1 LVDHAPDALPLTTQA
16 ELLGISRR
24 SLYYQPLPAP
34 PEEVA
39 IKHRIDELYTA
50 HPFYGSRKLTVL
62 LEEDFAP
69 INRKRVQRYMR
80 EMGIAA
86 IVPGPNLSRRALSHR
101 IYPYLLRGVTAQAP
115 DHIWGCDITYI
126 RLRNS
131 WLYLV
136 AILDWFSRYV
146 VSWAFSD
153 TLAVPFVLEAVE
165 QAFGAATPQIWNTDQ
180 GSQFTSPQLTSQI
193 EAAGV
198 RISMDGK
205 GRALDNIFTERL
217 WRSVKYEEV
226 VRRASGLRHCST
238 HDEVETE
245 PAVPSAVPYAVRRQR
260 KALSKACRQCTRS
273 RPTDS
278 ALVRGHWR
286 CQHHAAPGLGLRVWS
301 THVNAR

>member
-1 LVDHAPDALPLTTQA
+1 VEYAADALPLSTQA
-16 ELLGISRR
+16 NLLSISRR
-24 SLYYQPLPAP
+24 SLYYRPKPPP

-62 LEEDFAP
+62 LSEHFAP

-80 EMGIAA
+80 EMGIAGIA
-86 IVPGPNLSRRALSHR
+86 PGPNLSRRALAHR
-101 IYPYLLRGVTAQAP
+101 VYPYLLRGVTAQAP

-126 RLRNS
+126 RLRHG

-146 VSWAFSD
+146 VSWGLDA
-153 TLAVPFVLEAVE
+153 TLEVPFVLDAVG
-165 QAFGAATPQIWNTDQ
+165 QALGTATPQIWNTDQ
-180 GSQFTSPQLTSQI
+180 GSQFTSPQLTTRI

-198 RISMDGK
+198 QISMDGK

-226 VRRASGLRHCST
+226 YLADYGSPREARQGLARYFTFYNTERPHQALDYRR
-238 HDEVETE
+238 
-245 PAVPSAVPYAVRRQR
+245 PADLY
-260 KALSKACRQCTRS
+260 
-273 RPTDS
+273 
-278 ALVRGHWR
+278 
-286 CQHHAAPGLGLRVWS
+286 LG
-301 THVNAR
+301 